1 MMRAWLLLA
10 AVLMTGCATQSAS
23 RPSGAADAQGLAGAW
38 THPGAKGQP
47 ARWLVL
53 QPDGAASLLGVPGL
67 WGIGWQAAD
76 RELVLATQT
85 PDNPAPQEVRLGIV
99 KRKGE
104 RLWLHAADPGLAH
117 LSGEWSRRTG
127 EILEVSGTI
136 TAGESLALPPDAVLR
151 VDLQQSPRDGAE
163 PQTLATRD
171 IVLGTAKLPVRYVL
185 HVPAA
190 LVDSALPCVVRARVA
205 AAGVPRY
212 ASAGDPAVLTRAAPA
227 TADLLLQPVQPVVR
241 LRPPPPPPAA
251 AQIVELEHGFAAASR
266 ERGARAA
273 FLEVL
278 ADDAIVLQP
287 GPVFG
292 RAQWES
298 GPDLQGSLDW
308 APDRVQ
314 ASAAG
319 DLGIATGPWLLTP
332 RAGGAPIA
340 GRYLTVWRKSDAG
353 WRVVFDGGF
362 GRTAA
367 TGAKLPATAPAL
379 DFGNCERGSPVD
391 LPVLHSLDAGITA
404 DAATP
409 TGRRLAQLAGA
420 NLAWFEQPQA
430 AALTGAAAARR
441 LLGLPARQVLR
452 PMGGA
457 VAASGD
463 LGYTYGLVEP
473 APGSA
478 ANAAY
483 AHVWCRQRGE
493 WKLLLGLR
501 RSLDGG

>member
-1 MMRAWLLLA
+1 
-10 AVLMTGCATQSAS
+10 
-23 RPSGAADAQGLAGAW
+23 
-38 THPGAKGQP
+38 
-47 ARWLVL
+47 
-53 QPDGAASLLGVPGL
+53 
-67 WGIGWQAAD
+67 
-76 RELVLATQT
+76 
-85 PDNPAPQEVRLGIV
+85 
-99 KRKGE
+99 
-104 RLWLHAADPGLAH
+104 
-117 LSGEWSRRTG
+117 
-127 EILEVSGTI
+127 
-136 TAGESLALPPDAVLR
+136 
-151 VDLQQSPRDGAE
+151 
-163 PQTLATRD
+163 
-171 IVLGTAKLPVRYVL
+171 
-185 HVPAA
+185 
-190 LVDSALPCVVRARVA
+190 
-205 AAGVPRY
+205 
-212 ASAGDPAVLTRAAPA
+212 VLTRAAPA
-227 TADLLLQPVQPVVR
+227 TADLLLQPVRPVVR
-241 LRPPPPPPAA
+241 LRPPPPPPVA
-251 AQIVELEHGFAAASR
+251 AQIVELEQAFAAASR

-298 GPDLQGSLDW
+298 SPDVQGTLDW
-308 APDRVQ
+308 APDRAQ

-332 RAGGAPIA
+332 RAGGAPLA
-340 GRYLTVWRKSDAG
+340 GRYLTVWRRSEVG

-367 TGAKLPATAPAL
+367 AGAKLPATAPAL
-379 DFGNCERGSPVD
+379 DFGNCEPGSPVE
-391 LPVLHSLDAGITA
+391 LAVLHDFETGGTA

-409 TGRRLAQLAGA
+409 PGRRLAQLAGA

-430 AALTGAAAARR
+430 AGLAGAAAARQ
-441 LLGLPARQVLR
+441 LLALPARQVLR

-483 AHVWCRQRGE
+483 ANVWCRQGGE

-501 RSLDGG
+501 RSLAGG